1 MAAPVVAGNGAMAR
15 QYFRE
20 GWYNGARN
28 LTQGFEPSAALLKAV
43 LINSA
48 TALSFLSV
56 DPETSTLDVRLANP
70 PNIYQVRAW
79 TSRWLECPAWEGH
92 TAAVFLSVG
101 AAKVESVWV
110 LFRASRSDQTGWRGV
125 STSAPALA
133 HGPIGM

>member
-48 TALSFLSV
+48 TAMSFV
-56 DPETSTLDVRLANP
+56 GVNPGTSTFDATLSDP
-70 PNIYQVRAW
+70 PDIHQVRGWMA
-79 TSRWLECPAWEGH
+79 RWPRRSGWGEH
-92 TAAVFLSVG
+92 TL
-101 AAKVESVWV
+101 
-110 LFRASRSDQTGWRGV
+110 
-125 STSAPALA
+125 
-133 HGPIGM
+133 